1 VGVTAL
7 RDEVH
12 RPRGLRARL
21 GFDGNPLRRTTD
33 WTESAAAAALL
44 AVFVLLTPV
53 AAMLTGQWAYQKGAA
68 AEQAQAGDSHEVR
81 ARVVDTRSVGSAS
94 ADGTAMQS
102 SATVRW
108 AGPDGRSH
116 RDTLR
121 VSTATDKGDTVPVWI
136 DAQGRQVSPPLT
148 HSQVVANAVTTGLLT
163 VAGAAVLLGGV
174 WYLLRRRLDRVRMD
188 EWEAEWLTVSTR
200 WDDRD
205 GPDQGWPDQGWPD
218 PR

>member
-1 VGVTAL
+1 M
-7 RDEVH
+7 RDEVP

-33 WTESAAAAALL
+33 WTESAAAAVLL
-44 AVFVLLTPV
+44 AVFVLLTPL

-68 AEQAQAGDSHEVR
+68 AEQAQAGDRHEVR
-81 ARVVDTRSVGSAS
+81 ARVLDTERAGSAS
-94 ADGTAMQS
+94 ADGTAVHS
-102 SATVRW
+102 RATLRW
-108 AGPDGRSH
+108 TGPDGRTH
-116 RDTLR
+116 RGSER
-121 VSTATDKGDTVPVWI
+121 VSTATDKGDTVPVWV
-136 DAQGRQVSPPLT
+136 DAQGRKVSPPLT
-148 HSQVVANAVTTGLLT
+148 HSQVVANAVSTGLLT

-188 EWEAEWLTVSTR
+188 EWEAEWLAVSTR

-205 GPDQGWPDQGWPD
+205 WPDQGGPDQGWPD